1 MIGWLIKMG
10 LGLGPGPP
18 NQTKYFPEILLMTI
32 FIRWPVSLPNDM
44 QFKKIYSNITFK
56 SRGRTHYYVTT
67 SEVDGMVEEN
77 IGAVFNKVAVIS
89 KRLQH
94 RCFPVNIGKFLR
106 TPILKNICELF
117 RKK

>member
-1 MIGWLIKMG
+1 MG

-32 FIRWPVSLPNDM
+32 FICWPVSLPNDM
-44 QFKKIYSNITFK
+44 QFKKIYSNIIFK

-77 IGAVFNKVAVIS
+77 IGVVLIKLQLFQRDFNTGVF
-89 KRLQH
+89 L
-94 RCFPVNIGKFLR
+94 
-106 TPILKNICELF
+106 
-117 RKK
+117 